1 MLNSDVFCFSETHL
15 QTCFNYSIIEEKYEV
30 GEVFGEKQKNK
41 GRAAMGFIVGW
52 KKDVFTKSNFVIE
65 NQHVIRLELTQGINS
80 WTIFFVYFPPYQY
93 IDDKC
98 VEFFD
103 SLEKYIRKDRK
114 FIVSGD
120 FNGRIGSEEIEL
132 KSRNSKDLT
141 VNRRGGLIISKVRW
155 LGLNI
160 GNGCT
165 QGDHEGEF
173 TFIQRNGKSYTVCDY
188 CFYKGYD
195 DIDFKVESLTH
206 SDHFPISC
214 KFKTTNLLQSDASK
228 NDNQKPDVFIQR
240 FPNVNAKLDFMES
253 WSQHIDNLHVCDD
266 SVEGL
271 NQTSRAHWL
280 LARLTLNEQ
289 NLKPAK
295 LSMIHKFFDV
305 WQVFRM

>member
-1 MLNSDVFCFSETHL
+1 MSSVFQRHICKL
-15 QTCFNYSIIEEKYEV
+15 VSIIQLFKRNI